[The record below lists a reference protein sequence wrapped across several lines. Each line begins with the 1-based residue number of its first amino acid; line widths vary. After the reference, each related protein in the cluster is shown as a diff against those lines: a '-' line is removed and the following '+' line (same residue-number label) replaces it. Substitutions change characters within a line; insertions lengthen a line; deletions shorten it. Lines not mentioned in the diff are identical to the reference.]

1 MNKHHL
7 YTPPWTVGERP
18 DAPDAA
24 PLYIVLSGNSG
35 VGKSTLLRAISTY
48 IYEITPQTIAIDEK
62 SLHHPLLQNLFDK
75 TTTYG
80 FPLQLNF
87 MIQRVLLVKSWL
99 DKGVNVIM
107 ERSHIEDYIFANFMY
122 KQGYIS
128 REQHQA
134 YMSLWHELMDII
146 PNPDV
151 IVYMNF
157 PPEFSLKNLFND
169 ELKGIRPREFPDE
182 ATKQRWI
189 HGWGEEYQSLI
200 DNLPTHLQAR
210 VVEYNQQMTIEDIT
224 KLVINKIQNKQEPL
238 CDSEPLFAP

>member
-7 YTPPWTVGERP
+7 YTPPWASSELP
-18 DAPDAA
+18 DIQDAH
-24 PLYIVLSGNSG
+24 PVYIVLSGNSG
-35 VGKSTLLRAISTY
+35 VGKSTLLRSISTH
-48 IYEITPQTIAIDEK
+48 IYENNSRTIAIDEK
-62 SLHHPLLQNLFDK
+62 SLHHPLLQDLFDK
-75 TTTYG
+75 PATYG
-80 FPLQLNF
+80 YPLQLNF

-122 KQGYIS
+122 KQKYIS

-134 YMSLWHELMDII
+134 YMSLWHQLTDII
-146 PNPDV
+146 PDPDV

-157 PPEFSLKNLFND
+157 PPEFSLKNLSND
-169 ELKGIRPREFPDE
+169 ESKGIRPREFPDE

-200 DNLPTHLQAR
+200 DNLPTHLKER
-210 VVEYNQQMTIEDIT
+210 VVEYNQQMTVETIT
-224 KLVINKIQNKQEPL
+224 NLVINKIQNKQEPL
-238 CDSEPLFAP
+238 CDSELLFAP